1 MKWVA
6 VAHAYGDHSKIGT
19 YRYKRDAVRACQEHL
34 GKYTLRPNKHGE
46 MDHCKVMKEYSYL
59 AHYSPEDLMP
69 RSTASKMTDSEYLQ
83 AASKVMTKQFIQL
96 LGTAYDRWQ
105 DEKQYEPWKQYQK
118 YLLKQCKAIQPDGFE
133 CIRVAPKGEFM
144 VDYKF
149 EYNGST
155 AYMQFGIVSATDAE
169 CQFGYRVM

>member
-6 VAHAYGDHSKIGT
+6 VANAYGDHSKIGT
-19 YRYKRDAVRACQEHL
+19 YRFKRDAVRACQEYL
-34 GKYTLRPNKHGE
+34 GLNLRPNKWGE
-46 MDHCKVMKEYSYL
+46 MSHCKVMKECSYL
-59 AHYSPEDLMP
+59 FHYDPEKLEP
-69 RSTASKMTDSEYLQ
+69 RSTASKMTDSEHHQ

-96 LGTAYDRWQ
+96 LGTAYDRWE

-118 YLLKQCKAIQPDGFE
+118 YLLGKLKQIQPNGFE
-133 CIRVAPKGEFM
+133 CIRVASKGEFM
-144 VDYKF
+144 AAYKF

-155 AYMQFGIVSATDAE
+155 AFMQFGIVSSTDAE